1 MFYFEGTFW
10 VRWNAGLTF
19 QWIWLG
25 AANRDKDSHWSFGF
39 LCDSEKNKN
48 KNPKRNPAK
57 SRAGG
62 FSQSSLSHFGSSN
75 HLLELPLGYCLGR
88 GVSLGWWFIFF
99 CTSCCSQHAEQGV
112 LSKPWRSGEV
122 TARLKWEGGRKSEGG
137 SFHLILFSFSSRS
150 FCSLNYDSACL
161 MFVVY
166 RNKHEKVALL
176 LDDGNVVTAQKP
188 RESRQVRGTPTTPCL
203 SSWDVLLK
211 PVARASLLRGVCFCV
226 SVSWGKA
233 ADEWGWGRLCWA
245 IDWAGAL
252 FCLLLESCAAP
263 MLCVRLPELFK
274 QLTVPGWLCAGSW
287 EKDWVLLSTFHFPVR
302 PTLSAM
308 F

>member
-1 MFYFEGTFW
+1 MRVHFESDEMQGW
-10 VRWNAGLTF
+10 HSSGSGLVLPTGIRTHIGLLAF
-19 QWIWLG
+19 SATQRKTKTKTPRETQPRAELEASASPHCLILVPLITCLSCHSGIVWEEV
-25 AANRDKDSHWSFGF
+25 F
-39 LCDSEKNKN
+39 LWGD
-48 KNPKRNPAK
+48 
-57 SRAGG
+57 GL
-62 FSQSSLSHFGSSN
+62 F
-75 HLLELPLGYCLGR
+75 
-88 GVSLGWWFIFF
+88 FF
-99 CTSCCSQHAEQGV
+99 CTSCCSQHAKQGV

-203 SSWDVLLK
+203 SSWGVLLK